1 MKKAILNWSGG
12 KDCALAL
19 HLFRQQYPATE
30 IRLLTSITET
40 TGRVHMHELR
50 HELIDKQAAALGLE
64 IEKVFLPDMPNNAT
78 YENLMKKKFLELKKQ
93 GFGISVYG
101 DIFLEDIRQFREKQ
115 MASLNMHTAFPLWK
129 KNTAQ
134 IADSFIKSGFR
145 AVVISA
151 SNDFFGKEVVGAKY
165 DKNFISNLPVGVD
178 PCGENGEFHTF
189 VYDGPGF
196 KTPVKFVKGKVEQK
210 FYPSPA
216 NRGRQIGFRFLD
228 LLPA

>member
-12 KDCALAL
+12 KDCAFAL
-19 HLFRQQYPATE
+19 HLLRQQYPETE

-40 TGRVHMHELR
+40 TGRVSMHGLR
-50 HELIDKQAAALGLE
+50 HELISKQAAALGLE
-64 IEKVFLPDMPNNAT
+64 IEKVFLPDMPNNAI
-78 YENLMKKKFLELKKQ
+78 YENLMGNKLLELKKQ
-93 GFGISVYG
+93 GFENSVFG

-115 MASLNMHTAFPLWK
+115 MARLNMQAAFPLWK

-134 IADSFIKSGFR
+134 IADSFIESGFR
-145 AVVISA
+145 AVVIST
-151 SNDFFGKEVVGAKY
+151 SDKYFGKEVVGAAY
-165 DKNFISNLPVGVD
+165 DNDFISSLPGGVD

-196 KTPVKFVKGKVEQK
+196 KNPVKFLRGKVEQK
-210 FYPSPA
+210 FYPSPE
-216 NRGRQIGFRFLD
+216 NKGRQIGFRLLE